1 LAAYGPARS
10 PDREHYRER
19 LPSIHDLPRGHGLET
34 AAGIQQGPHA
44 SLDAAL
50 AEIENIPGA
59 SAGAILAKASLRRR
73 LIPFQW
79 RCGGRE
85 ALGVIV
91 TPSVA
96 RCVAR
101 SARNLLQAVEQSG
114 TCLGH
119 AGIGRLAARHHR
131 PAAFF
136 DIRRL
141 LP

>member
-1 LAAYGPARS
+1 MAAYGPARS
-10 PDREHYRER
+10 PDREHHRER
-19 LPSIHDLPRGHGLET
+19 LPSIHDLPRGHALET

-50 AEIENIPGA
+50 AEIENRPGA
-59 SAGAILAKASLRRR
+59 SAGAILAKVSLRRR
-73 LIPFQW
+73 
-79 RCGGRE
+79 GGGE

-91 TPSVA
+91 TLSVA